1 MKSIQYLRSHLLWK
15 MFFWFVLL
23 LLMPCLLLMGVYVA
37 ANSYHY
43 AQETAKLEEA
53 ALSRCADSIEQDMDS
68 CAEVFWMIDRQSNF
82 LRFLNGGYS
91 TSALQLEAYL
101 KEFSPLFSYAE
112 SFSPYIEKVQVYTMR
127 PDLLELDDNVLYID
141 QLGEYSLDRQ
151 TTYGYWRY
159 EPEEDLFIYRKRL
172 NSLYDSSAVGI
183 LEILCSSSLLCDN
196 LNPISESISRQVY
209 VVYND
214 ETYLVEDSA
223 LVPCVPPETRD
234 DDLCLSLACMPME
247 LRVGR
252 YLPRTDQQSMNWLSV
267 IALVGVAVIIA
278 CSFLFFFNI
287 YQLSRRIV
295 NFSKYI
301 SSSFTQIP
309 GAYTDTHRDELGLVV
324 ENFNQM
330 LEKNNH
336 LINQVKLEK
345 LRQSEMA
352 YQVLQAQID
361 PHFIYNALESMRMMA
376 EMHDDTEVANVIFA
390 FSKLMRYSFSAN
402 TAPAT
407 VEYELDIV
415 EQYLQ
420 IQKIRLGDQL
430 EYEIN
435 CPESLMDIS
444 CPQFI
449 FQPLVENAI
458 KYGRCQEH
466 PAIYIKI
473 GLSLEDG
480 LLTAIV
486 ENTGAAPDPE
496 KLREI
501 NRRLAQGLDLSDI
514 SSGTGVGLDSINN
527 RMRYLYPES
536 FKMELLP
543 LQIQGLLVTLI
554 WRPAAIRKGDES

>member
-23 LLMPCLLLMGVYVA
+23 LLLPCLLLMGIYAA
-37 ANSYHY
+37 ANFYHY
-43 AQETAKLEEA
+43 KQETAKLEET
-53 ALSRCADSIEQDMDS
+53 ALSRCADNIEQNMDS
-68 CAEVFWMIDRQSNF
+68 CAEAFWIIERQSNF
-82 LRFLNGGYS
+82 LRFLNGGYP
-91 TSALQLEAYL
+91 TAALQLEAYL
-101 KEFSPLFSYAE
+101 KEFSNLFSYVE
-112 SFSPYIEKVQVYTMR
+112 SFSPYIEKVQIYTMR

-141 QLGEYSLDRQ
+141 RLGEYSLDRQ

-159 EPEEDLFIYRKRL
+159 EPKEDLFIYRKL
-172 NSLYDSSAVGI
+172 ISSLYDSTAIGVM
-183 LEILCSSSLLCDN
+183 EIICRSSLICDN

-209 VVYND
+209 VVYNN
-214 ETYLVEDSA
+214 ETYFLEGSA
-223 LVPCVPPETRD
+223 LVPGAPPEARD
-234 DDLCLSLACMPME
+234 DDLCLSLSSLPME
-247 LRVGR
+247 LRASQ
-252 YLPRTDQQSMNWLSV
+252 YLPGPNQRSMNWLSV
-267 IALVGVAVIIA
+267 ITLAGVTVIIA
-278 CSFLFFFNI
+278 CSLLFFFNI

-309 GAYTDTHRDELGLVV
+309 GAYTDSHRDELGMVV

-330 LEKNNH
+330 LEKNNY
-336 LINQVKLEK
+336 LISQVKLEK
-345 LRQSEMA
+345 LRQSELA

-415 EQYLQ
+415 NQYLR

-430 EYEIN
+430 AYELE
-435 CPESLMDIS
+435 CPESLMAIS

-449 FQPLVENAI
+449 LQPLVENAI
-458 KYGRCQEH
+458 KYGRCQGH
-466 PAIYIKI
+466 SAISIKVT
-473 GLSLEDG
+473 LSMEDG
-480 LLTAIV
+480 LLTAAV
-486 ENTGAAPDPE
+486 ENNGASLDSE
-496 KLREI
+496 KLHEI

-536 FKMELLP
+536 FKMELMP
-543 LQIQGLLVTLI
+543 LQNHGLLVTLI
-554 WRPAAIRKGDES
+554 WRPETIRKGD